1 LSRSPP
7 SSASRVAARRLSI
20 AAGSVP
26 YTSGATIT
34 LVGSVASTPP
44 TGFSFSISGFPNN
57 GDTFRIIRNTAGTA
71 DGRNALAL
79 GQLQTQDT
87 MSGKT
92 ASFQQAYAQL
102 VSETGNKARQVQVS
116 GDAQKSLLD
125 QAQSSRDSLSGVNLD
140 EEAANLLRYQQAYQA
155 SAKAL
160 QIGAS
165 LFDTILQIAAR

>member
-1 LSRSPP
+1 
-7 SSASRVAARRLSI
+7 
-20 AAGSVP
+20 
-26 YTSGATIT
+26 
-34 LVGSVASTPP
+34 
-44 TGFSFSISGFPNN
+44 
-57 GDTFRIIRNTAGTA
+57 
-71 DGRNALAL
+71 
-79 GQLQTQDT
+79 